1 MSDEAATVESEQPA
15 GTSDLASP
23 VSGVNSAMGA
33 GAGASLLMASR
44 SQFAK
49 RLRGRVRRELPAY
62 LCVQFTWF
70 MSFGLQ
76 MVLLPHLVLSEQHL
90 GLDGTALG
98 VANFAL
104 AIPSVIFLLFGG
116 VVAERAD
123 GRKLLIVLHLLAA
136 LPAISLGFA
145 LMNGQLTYSY
155 MIVYGLALGMVG
167 AFMMPAR
174 DAIVNE
180 VVERRIRTGS
190 GISLQLGVTLA
201 TMAQFVAQIA
211 GLILAGYADK
221 ATALP
226 NWLGGAMVGPIAS
239 WRLLIVQGLVV
250 ASGAIFALMI
260 ARGRKVQTGRSGKSA
275 AFGDIVD
282 GFKTVRAD
290 PRLWGMSVLMLG
302 VGVFVMGSFLV
313 VLPKINRD
321 VYQLDADGLRDMFV
335 TFWLGA
341 FVASVALSGFKYIK
355 RQGRV
360 LLIAQFLGSML
371 ILALLA
377 TPPHWVF
384 LIVVFVWGIAAGI
397 SIAMSRSIVQ
407 DAAPKDQLARA
418 LSIYQLG
425 FMAGMPIGA
434 AIMGFL
440 ADLYP
445 TEPQRI
451 AYVPALGMGILIVW
465 MARGT
470 PVWNLKAERPEANS
484 NEVSV

>member
-1 MSDEAATVESEQPA
+1 MSDDPATVEPEDRA
-15 GTSDLASP
+15 GAGEVASP
-23 VSGVNSAMGA
+23 ITGVSSAMGA
-33 GAGASLLMASR
+33 GAGASLLMASGSEFVQR
-44 SQFAK
+44 I
-49 RLRGRVRRELPAY
+49 RGRVRRELPAY

-98 VANFAL
+98 IANFAL
-104 AIPSVIFLLFGG
+104 AVPSVIFLLFGG

-123 GRKLLIVLHLLAA
+123 GRKLLIILHLLAA
-136 LPAISLGFA
+136 LPALSLGFA
-145 LMNGQLTYSY
+145 LMNGHLTYSY

-211 GLILAGYADK
+211 GLVLAGYADK

-226 NWLGGAMVGPIAS
+226 SWLGGAMVGPIAS

-250 ASGAIFALMI
+250 ASGAIFALLI
-260 ARGRKVQTGRSGKSA
+260 ARGRKVKTGRSGKSA

-360 LLIAQFLGSML
+360 LLIAQFIGSML
-371 ILALLA
+371 ILTLLA
-377 TPPHWVF
+377 TPPHWAF
-384 LIVVFVWGIAAGI
+384 LVIVFVWGIAAGI

-425 FMAGMPIGA
+425 FMAGMPLGA
-434 AIMGFL
+434 AMMGFL

-451 AYVPALGMGILIVW
+451 AFVPALGMGILIIW

-470 PVWNLKAERPEANS
+470 PVWNLKAKRPEPSTKTSA
-484 NEVSV
+484 

>member
-1 MSDEAATVESEQPA
+1 MSDDPATVDDLQP
-15 GTSDLASP
+15 TSSTELASP

-33 GAGASLLMASR
+33 GAGASLFLTSR
-44 SQFAK
+44 SKFVQRIK
-49 RLRGRVRRELPAY
+49 RRVKRELPAY
-62 LCVQFTWF
+62 LCIQFTWF

-76 MVLLPHLVLSEQHL
+76 LVLLPHLILSEQHL
-90 GLDGTALG
+90 GLDGKALG
-98 VANFAL
+98 LANFAL
-104 AIPSVIFLLFGG
+104 AIPSVIFILLGG

-123 GRKLLIVLHLLAA
+123 GKKLLMVLHLLAA
-136 LPAISLGFA
+136 LPPLSLGFA
-145 LMNGQLTYSY
+145 LMNGNLEYSY

-190 GISLQLGVTLA
+190 GISRQLGVTLA

-211 GLILAGYADK
+211 GLIIAGYADK

-226 NWLGGAMVGPIAS
+226 SWLGGAMIGPIAS
-239 WRLLIVQGLVV
+239 WRLLILQGLVV
-250 ASGAIFALMI
+250 AAGSIFALMI
-260 ARGRKVQTGRSGKSA
+260 ARGRKVKTGRSGKTA
-275 AFGDIVD
+275 AVRDILD
-282 GFKTVRAD
+282 GFKTVKSD
-290 PRLWGMSVLMLG
+290 PRLWGMSLLMLG

-341 FVASVALSGFKYIK
+341 FVASVALSAFKYIK

-360 LLIAQFLGSML
+360 LLIAQFLGCML
-371 ILALLA
+371 ILVLLW

-384 LIVVFVWGIAAGI
+384 LMVVFVWGIAAGI

-407 DAAPKDQLARA
+407 DAAPKEKLARA

-451 AYVPALGMGILIVW
+451 AFVPALGMGILIIW
-465 MARGT
+465 MARCT
-470 PVWNLKAERPEANS
+470 PVWNLKTERPE
-484 NEVSV
+484 ET